1 MIIILKKDA
10 DRSQVENLK
19 SWLQAR
25 NITPHVS
32 EGAQETLIGCVG
44 DVAKIDVG
52 LVQQLSAV
60 ESSQSGEQAC
70 L

>member
-10 DRSQVENLK
+10 DRSQIESLK
-19 SWLQAR
+19 KWLEAR

-32 EGAQETLIGCVG
+32 EGAQETLIGCIG

-60 ESSQSGEQAC
+60 ETVPSLPVE
-70 L
+70 